1 MQQTLG
7 ARREHYRYCNSRDWI
22 FVHLSLV
29 VYQMRRPGRRKSPLA
44 SATLDI
50 RANVESHTGA
60 ESPPTPQV
68 GPDGVRFV
76 DGQGAVVF
84 EGSEIPAIPLNAVRQ
99 DASSHE
105 IGRVAHLAAD
115 MLKGSISLPNKT
127 VHLLFKPEIAQGLKD
142 GTYELMQTKA
152 GEVLADAVDASN
164 QIVGKGRI
172 VQAGQVRQLA
182 AGAFQLVSIAV
193 AQSHLADIE
202 RSLGSIKGMLSE
214 VLERLENTDRSNI
227 SGAIRYLSEVAQT
240 MKGRNPALEFSSE
253 KSHVVEATVLDW
265 YKWRDKVRDD
275 MVGLAKE
282 IMLLE
287 DSDRFGTSNTHE
299 ELKRLVE
306 RAEPLLR
313 RYELLLQLAAALT
326 MITAYLDPTG
336 QRYTRVRA
344 DNDEWL
350 RTVASFRAVSEEK
363 AKTFLSKALFTSNEM
378 LRYRKTEILRLA
390 HEVETRASGSVA
402 DFGHATEKVNQSLR
416 GLVKEDGAVGVAL
429 YFDKNGAVKEA
440 AFV

>member
-1 MQQTLG
+1 
-7 ARREHYRYCNSRDWI
+7 
-22 FVHLSLV
+22 
-29 VYQMRRPGRRKSPLA
+29 
-44 SATLDI
+44 
-50 RANVESHTGA
+50 
-60 ESPPTPQV
+60 
-68 GPDGVRFV
+68 
-76 DGQGAVVF
+76 
-84 EGSEIPAIPLNAVRQ
+84 
-99 DASSHE
+99 
-105 IGRVAHLAAD
+105 
-115 MLKGSISLPNKT
+115 
-127 VHLLFKPEIAQGLKD
+127 
-142 GTYELMQTKA
+142 
-152 GEVLADAVDASN
+152 
-164 QIVGKGRI
+164 
-172 VQAGQVRQLA
+172 
-182 AGAFQLVSIAV
+182 
-193 AQSHLADIE
+193 
-202 RSLGSIKGMLSE
+202 
-214 VLERLENTDRSNI
+214 
-227 SGAIRYLSEVAQT
+227 

-313 RYELLLQLAAALT
+313 RYEILLQLAAALT

-378 LRYRKTEILRLA
+378 LRYRKMEILRLA

-402 DFGHATEKVNQSLR
+402 DFGHATEEVNRSLR

-429 YFDKNGAVKEA
+429 SFDKNGAVKEA

>member
-1 MQQTLG
+1 MNIIAIATLVTG
-7 ARREHYRYCNSRDWI
+7 FLC
-22 FVHLSLV
+22 VVSLV
-29 VYQMRRPGRRKSPLA
+29 VYRMHLRTRRKAPPA
-44 SATLDI
+44 SAFLDI
-50 RANVESHTGA
+50 GPNVEAHSDTFR
-60 ESPPTPQV
+60 SPSSQAD
-68 GPDGVRFV
+68 PDGVRFV
-76 DGQGAVVF
+76 NGQGAIVF
-84 EGSEIPAIPLNAVRQ
+84 EGSEISSIPLNAVRQ
-99 DASSHE
+99 DVSSHA

-127 VHLLFKPEIAQGLKD
+127 VQLVFKPEIARGLKD
-142 GTYELMQTKA
+142 GTYKLMQTKS

-164 QIVGKGRI
+164 QIVGKGRV

-240 MKGRNPALEFSSE
+240 MKGPNPVLEFSSE
-253 KSHVVEATVLDW
+253 KSHVVEATVVDW

-282 IMLLE
+282 IMLLK
-287 DSDRFGTSNTHE
+287 DSDRFGTSNTHA

-306 RAEPLLR
+306 RAEPLLL

-326 MITAYLDPTG
+326 MIAAYLDPTG
-336 QRYTRVRA
+336 QRFTRVRA

-350 RTVASFRAVSEEK
+350 RAVGTFRSVSQEK
-363 AKTFLSKALFTSNEM
+363 AKTFLSKALFTPNEM
-378 LRYRKTEILRLA
+378 LGYRKTEILRLA
-390 HEVETRASGSVA
+390 QEVETRASESVA
-402 DFGHATEKVNQSLR
+402 DFSHATERVNQSLR
-416 GLVKEDGAVGVAL
+416 GLVKADGEVRVAL
-429 YFDKNGAVKEA
+429 SFDEKGAVKEA